1 MSKSDDTPSSFQ
13 TAEESS
19 QSQISLQNLQKVYDT
34 PTGGEVAVDDLDLDV
49 KQGEFVTLVGPSGCG
64 KTTTLRCI
72 AGLETATEGTLYL
85 NGKEAID
92 TSPQDRN
99 LAMVFQ
105 RIALYP
111 HMTARENIEYPLK
124 LDGVPRAER
133 QEKVDRAAEIVQLE
147 GLLDKYPGELSG
159 GQQQRIA
166 ISRAIVRD
174 PVAFLMDE
182 PMSDLDAKLKREMRK
197 ELGRIHKQLN
207 ATIVYVTHDQKEA
220 MTMSD
225 KIAVMNGGEIEQVGH
240 PENVYLEPNNTFVAQ
255 FIGSPEINMLDA
267 SVVELDEDR
276 AVIDIESGP
285 RVSFD
290 VGEYLPNDRSEDVQ
304 LSFRPRKLEAIPD
317 AGASGIDT
325 TVDLHEPLGDE
336 VHMYLEGPQGEMR
349 AVVPVEKEIPEGS
362 HATIQPHVKTLYLF
376 DAATGKRFARGDPDS
391 SDTVTIKSE

>member
-1 MSKSDDTPSSFQ
+1 LPDDQ
-13 TAEESS
+13 T
-19 QSQISLQNLQKVYDT
+19 QISLQNLRKEFDI
-34 PTGGEVAVDDLDLDV
+34 PSGIEVAVDGVDLDIQKGD
-49 KQGEFVTLVGPSGCG
+49 FVTLVGPSGCG

-85 NGKEAID
+85 EGEEAID
-92 TSPQDRN
+92 TSPQDRD

-124 LDGVPRAER
+124 LAGMSREQRTER
-133 QEKVDRAAEIVQLE
+133 VETAAEIVQID

-166 ISRAIVRD
+166 ISRAIVRE

-197 ELGRIHKQLN
+197 ELSRIHKELD
-207 ATIVYVTHDQKEA
+207 ATIVYVTHDQEEA

-225 KIAVMNGGEIEQVGH
+225 KIAVMNDGQIEQVGH
-240 PENVYLEPNNTFVAQ
+240 PEEVYRIPNNTFVAE
-255 FIGSPEINMLDA
+255 FIGSPEINLLDA
-267 SVVELDEDR
+267 TVVDIDDER
-276 AVIDIESGP
+276 AVVDVDDGP
-285 RVSFD
+285 RFSFN
-290 VGEYLPNDRSEDVQ
+290 VGEYLPDEASEDIK
-304 LSFRPRKLEAIPD
+304 LGFRPRKIQATPD
-317 AGASGIDT
+317 PDTPGIQT

-349 AVVPVEKEIPEGS
+349 AVVPVEEVIPEDE
-362 HATIQPHVKTLYLF
+362 HATILPKVPTLYLF
-376 DAATGKRFARGDPDS
+376 NTTTGKRFARGDPDTGG
-391 SDTVTIKSE
+391 TVDVE

>member
-1 MSKSDDTPSSFQ
+1 MAKTESDSSSYQ
-13 TAEESS
+13 DEKT
-19 QSQISLQNLQKVYDT
+19 QISLQGLRKEFDI
-34 PTGGEVAVDDLDLDV
+34 PSGIEVAVDGVDLDIKEGD
-49 KQGEFVTLVGPSGCG
+49 FVTLVGPSGCG

-85 NGKEAID
+85 EGEEAID
-92 TSPQDRN
+92 TSPQDRD

-124 LDGVPRAER
+124 LAGMSREQRNER
-133 QEKVDRAAEIVQLE
+133 VETAAEIVQID

-166 ISRAIVRD
+166 ISRAIVRE

-197 ELGRIHKQLN
+197 ELSRIHKELN
-207 ATIVYVTHDQKEA
+207 ATIVYVTHDQEEA

-225 KIAVMNGGEIEQVGH
+225 KIAVMNDGQIEQVGH
-240 PENVYLEPNNTFVAQ
+240 PENVYRVPNNTFVAQ
-255 FIGSPEINMLDA
+255 FIGSPEINLLDA
-267 SVVELDEDR
+267 SVVDIDEDR
-276 AVIDIESGP
+276 AVVDVEDGP
-285 RVSFD
+285 TLSFD
-290 VGEYLPNDRSEDVQ
+290 VGEYLPEKAADDVK
-304 LSFRPRKLEAIPD
+304 LGFRPRKVEAVPD
-317 AGASGIDT
+317 ADAAGIQT

-349 AVVPVEKEIPEGS
+349 SVVPVEEVIPEGD
-362 HATIQPHVKTLYLF
+362 HATILPEVPTLYLF
-376 DAATGKRFARGDPDS
+376 NSSTGDRFARGHPDRTG
-391 SDTVTIKSE
+391 TVDVE